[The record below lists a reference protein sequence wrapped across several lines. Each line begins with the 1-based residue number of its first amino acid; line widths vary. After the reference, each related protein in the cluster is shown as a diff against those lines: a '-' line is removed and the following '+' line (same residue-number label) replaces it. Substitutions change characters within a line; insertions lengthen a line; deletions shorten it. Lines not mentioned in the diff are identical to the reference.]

1 MKPILGE
8 TNMQI
13 TLIQA
18 EIETAIKQYVED
30 LINIK
35 DNMEIAIDLKAGRG
49 VDGFTAA
56 IDIVKKGSAAAK
68 TVIPEPQ
75 PRRGILRAVVEPEE
89 KEEETEAVSAEEE
102 AKETATEPEQKEN
115 LEAVE
120 AKEESNVP
128 RKSIFANLN

>member
-1 MKPILGE
+1 
-8 TNMQI
+8 MQI

-89 KEEETEAVSAEEE
+89 KEEAETVSAEEE
-102 AKETATEPEQKEN
+102 NKEPSTEPEEKEN
-115 LEAVE
+115 QEAEEV
-120 AKEESNVP
+120 KEESNIP

>member
-89 KEEETEAVSAEEE
+89 KEEEMEAVSVEEE

-115 LEAVE
+115 LEAAE
-120 AKEESNVP
+120 TKEESTTP

>member
-1 MKPILGE
+1 
-8 TNMQI
+8 MQI

-56 IDIVKKGSAAAK
+56 IDIVKKGSAVLK

-75 PRRGILRAVVEPEE
+75 PRRGILRAAAAPEE
-89 KEEETEAVSAEEE
+89 KETVEDEVAAQNTSQEVDEKPEPEKENEE
-102 AKETATEPEQKEN
+102 ATDKGEP
-115 LEAVE
+115 LA
-120 AKEESNVP
+120 P
-128 RKSIFANLN
+128 RKSIFANLS

>member
-89 KEEETEAVSAEEE
+89 KEEEMEAVSVEEE

-120 AKEESNVP
+120 AKEESTAP

>member
-1 MKPILGE
+1 MKPILGVN
-8 TNMQI
+8 NMQI

-89 KEEETEAVSAEEE
+89 KEEAETVSAEEE
-102 AKETATEPEQKEN
+102 NKEPSTEPEEKEN
-115 LEAVE
+115 QEAEEV
-120 AKEESNVP
+120 KEESNIP